1 MMLGIFSGNSE
12 EKRVVPTLATLVRP
26 VHQMRSLRTG
36 LRSGGLPVTD
46 CPQIRGEPVFQSC
59 RSGEARSASRSVLP
73 WALTLFCSLGSLL
86 PAQEVSAAEHPGAVI
101 YRRMCADCHGAKGQG
116 VEGKHDD
123 PLAGT
128 RSVAALARIIAKT
141 MPEGKEGTCVGVDAD
156 AVAAYIYEA
165 FYSPAAQARIRPV
178 QETLSRLTVA
188 QYKNSVAD
196 LVGRFTPGFD
206 TAPKADR
213 GLRVLFTG
221 FAIPTPEEIEE
232 KKAAEK
238 DPAKRKELQKKPR
251 RTEKVER
258 VDPVV
263 SVHFGAESPNPA
275 AMIQEEFQGRWFG
288 SLLAPDTGVYE
299 FVLKSENGVRLYL
312 NTNKDP
318 VIDAWVSTGPE
329 VREERKSIFLL
340 GGRSYRV
347 LIEMLKYKDKS
358 ASLEFW
364 WKRPHGVLEIVPQ
377 SSLMPQEVRP
387 SVIVSTAIPADDR
400 SDGYE
405 RGTSLSKE
413 WDQAITAAA
422 LEVASAVEADLDNL
436 AGTKAGAPD
445 RLDRFKVFA
454 KRFAETAFRRPLSAE
469 ESAWIVDRNFE
480 KAPNPNTAVKRVVL
494 FALKSAAFLYPEVAR
509 KESPEDFINASRLAL
524 ALWDSIPDAALWK
537 AASEGRLRTEDQVRK
552 EAQRMIADGR
562 TKAKLRG
569 FFEVWLDLERA
580 ENAVKDGKEFPEFD
594 ESLRAD
600 LRQSL
605 FMFLDEVVWSDASD
619 YRRLLLGD
627 HVWLNGRLGKV
638 YGGKI
643 ESGGFE
649 KVVPDHGQSAGVIT
663 HPYLLSAF
671 AYNRTTSPIHR
682 GVFLSRSIV
691 GVQLKNP
698 SVAVAFEDAKFD
710 PHLTMR
716 EKVSSLTKNASCA
729 GCHGV
734 INPLGFTLEHFDA
747 VGRFRTEDNRRPVD
761 AAVDFETD
769 DGAKLH
775 FEGPRDVARHAAES
789 AQAHRAF
796 VRELFHYAIKQP
808 PGAFGADALDQLT
821 KGFEAE
827 SFHIRNLFAEIAVK
841 KALSGKGDPVQKVA
855 TLPPE
860 STDAVTAS
868 QDGGAGQSF

>member
-1 MMLGIFSGNSE
+1 MEIRCVESCA
-12 EKRVVPTLATLVRP
+12 PLVR
-26 VHQMRSLRTG
+26 QRDQRRGLRTEV
-36 LRSGGLPVTD
+36 RSGGLPVIH
-46 CPQIRGEPVFQSC
+46 CPQPRDKTFVFPSRRAGQSS
-59 RSGEARSASRSVLP
+59 RIGSGWRFVLCCVLP
-73 WALTLFCSLGSLL
+73 LLSALGCPAFAQDGS
-86 PAQEVSAAEHPGAVI
+86 VAEHPGAVI
-101 YRRMCADCHGAKGQG
+101 YRKMCADCHGANGQG

-128 RSVAALARIIAKT
+128 RSVAGLARIIAKT
-141 MPEGKEGTCVGVDAD
+141 MPEGKEGTCVGADAD
-156 AVAAYIYEA
+156 AVAGYIYEA

-206 TAPKADR
+206 TAPKTDR
-213 GLRVLFTG
+213 GLRALFTG

-263 SVHFGAESPNPA
+263 SVHFGAEAPNPA
-275 AMIQEEFQGRWFG
+275 TMIPEEFQGRWFG
-288 SLLAPDTGVYE
+288 SVLAPETGLYE
-299 FVLKSENGVRLYL
+299 FVIKSENGVRLYL
-312 NTNKDP
+312 NTTKDP

-329 VREERKSIFLL
+329 VREERKNVFLL
-340 GGRSYRV
+340 GGRPYRV

-364 WKRPHGVLEIVPQ
+364 WKRPHGVLELVPQ

-387 SVIVSTAIPADDR
+387 SVIVNTAIPADDR

-413 WDQAITAAA
+413 WDHAMTSAA

-445 RLDRFKVFA
+445 RLDKFKGFA
-454 KRFAETAFRRPLSAE
+454 KRLAETAFRRPLSPE
-469 ESAWIVDRNFE
+469 EAAWIVDRNFE

-494 FALKSAAFLYPEVAR
+494 FALKSAAFLYPEVSR
-509 KESPEDFINASRLAL
+509 RDSPEDFLIASRLAL
-524 ALWDSIPDAALWK
+524 ALWDSIPDVALWK
-537 AASEGRLRTEDQVRK
+537 AASEGRLRTEEQVRK
-552 EAQRMIADGR
+552 EAQRMTADGR
-562 TKAKLRG
+562 SRAKLRG

-580 ENAVKDGKEFPEFD
+580 EHAVKDGKEFPEFN

-605 FMFLDEVVWSDASD
+605 FLFLDEVVWNDSSD
-619 YRRLLLGD
+619 YRRLLLAD
-627 HVWLNGRLGKV
+627 HVWLNDRLGKV
-638 YGGKI
+638 YGKNREAG
-643 ESGGFE
+643 EFE
-649 KVVPDHGQSAGVIT
+649 KVVPDHGQSAGVLT

-691 GVQLKNP
+691 GIQLKNP

-747 VGRFRTEDNRRPVD
+747 VGRFRTEDNHRPVD
-761 AAVDFETD
+761 SAVDFETD
-769 DGAKLH
+769 EGSKLH
-775 FEGPRDVARHAAES
+775 FKGPRDVARHAVES
-789 AQAHRAF
+789 PQAHRAF

-808 PGAFGADALDQLT
+808 PGAFGVDTLDQLT
-821 KGFEAE
+821 KGFVGGG
-827 SFHIRNLFAEIAVK
+827 FHIRNLFAEIAVK
-841 KALSGKGDPVQKVA
+841 KALSGKGDSVQKVA
-855 TLPPE
+855 
-860 STDAVTAS
+860 AAS
-868 QDGGAGQSF
+868 PHSIGSVPASKDGAAGQSF